1 MLCQNCNQH
10 QATTHIKRFI
20 GGRAEEF
27 HLCPNCARESG
38 LLGDGP
44 NLFGQSF
51 PDFGFQ
57 LSDLFSGFLGSSVKQ
72 QPAALAPAARCGMCG
87 ASLQEIAK
95 TGRVGC
101 AKCYEAFYA
110 QLEPTLQRIH
120 SSLEHAGKT
129 PEDGN
134 PDLRLRRER
143 EQTLAALREQIAQA
157 VKSEEYEEAA
167 RLRDEIRRLE
177 EGGAEDELA

>member
-10 QATTHIKRFI
+10 PATTHIKRFI
-20 GGRAEEF
+20 GGRAEEY
-27 HLCPNCARESG
+27 HLCPGCARESG
-38 LLGDGP
+38 LLGHDG
-44 NLFGQSF
+44 L

-72 QPAALAPAARCGMCG
+72 QPAALAPVQRCGMCG
-87 ASLQEIAK
+87 SSLPEIAK

-101 AKCYEAFYA
+101 AQCYEDFYA

-120 SSLEHAGKT
+120 GSLEHAGKR

-134 PDLRLRRER
+134 PELRQRRER
-143 EQTLAALREQIAQA
+143 EQNLIALREQIAQA

-167 RLRDEIRRLE
+167 RLRDEIRRIE
-177 EGGAEDELA
+177 EGRAEDE

>member
-1 MLCQNCNQH
+1 MLCQNCNANP
-10 QATTHIKRFI
+10 ATTHIKRFV
-20 GGRAEEF
+20 GDRAEEY
-27 HLCPNCARESG
+27 HLCPGCARASG
-38 LLGDGP
+38 LLGDGG
-44 NLFGQSF
+44 LGL

-72 QPAALAPAARCGMCG
+72 QQPNTLAPVARCGMCG

-101 AKCYEAFYA
+101 AQCYETFYS

-120 SSLEHAGKT
+120 GSLEHAGKT

-134 PDLRLRRER
+134 PQLRQRRER
-143 EQTLAALREQIAQA
+143 EQNLAQLREQIAQA

-167 RLRDEIRRLE
+167 RLRDEIRRIE
-177 EGGAEDELA
+177 EAEGGVD